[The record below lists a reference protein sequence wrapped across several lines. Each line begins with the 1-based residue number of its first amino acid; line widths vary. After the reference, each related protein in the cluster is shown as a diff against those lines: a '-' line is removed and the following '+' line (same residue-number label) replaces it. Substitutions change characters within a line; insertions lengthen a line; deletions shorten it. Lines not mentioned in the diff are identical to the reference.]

1 MGNTM
6 FDTNRFVETT
16 SVRQQSAGTIQF
28 MDTHN
33 PGVYYTTHQNGNVN
47 RVHKTNETHII
58 HDGTNTTQTFGR
70 SKTRYTRV
78 NYRQPNG
85 SYVKLH
91 RLSDQL
97 GRIQEVADHYN
108 SFDNNVNTTS
118 VIRSNDQTII
128 ITPR

>member
-6 FDTNRFVETT
+6 FDTNRFIETT
-16 SVRQQSAGTIQF
+16 SVKQQSSGTIQF
-28 MDTHN
+28 MDTQN
-33 PGVYYTTHQNGNVN
+33 PGVYYTAHRNGNVN
-47 RVHKTNETHII
+47 RVHKTNEQHII

-70 SKTRYTRV
+70 CKTRYTRV

-85 SYVKLH
+85 TYVKLH

-97 GRIQEVADHYN
+97 GRIQEVADYYN

-118 VIRSNDQTII
+118 VIRSNNQSII

>member
-28 MDTHN
+28 MDTQN
-33 PGVYYTTHQNGNVN
+33 PGVYYTTHQNGNIN
-47 RVHKTNETHII
+47 RVHKTNETHVI

-91 RLSDQL
+91 RLTDQL